1 MKKKL
6 ILTSLTL
13 IMGLSLAFA
22 AAEHH
27 YGFILSCGR
36 TVYQTHDHELN
47 SDQLLAIHD
56 FLELTL
62 CPSPNEQ
69 EIDPS

>member
-6 ILTSLTL
+6 ILTSLAL

-27 YGFILSCGR
+27 YNFFLSCGKNVFM
-36 TVYQTHDHELN
+36 TFESEL
-47 SDQLLAIHD
+47 SAKQLLSIND
-56 FLELTL
+56 CLESTL
-62 CPSPNEQ
+62 CPSPDES
-69 EIDPS
+69 EFDPS